1 MNKVITTVIAFGAGM
16 AAYNYAQKNDMM
28 SGRKVKKMQRKI
40 SRALF

>member
-1 MNKVITTVIAFGAGM
+1 MNKVITSLIAFGAGM

-28 SGRKVKKMQRKI
+28 SGRKVKKMQRKL

>member
-1 MNKVITTVIAFGAGM
+1 MNKAITSVIAFGAGM

-28 SGRKVKKMQRKI
+28 SGRKVKKLQRKI

>member
-1 MNKVITTVIAFGAGM
+1 MNKVITSVIAFGAGM

-28 SGRKVKKMQRKI
+28 SGRKVKKMQRKL